1 MKKLTSIL
9 LITALVIIG
18 LPACA
23 APLPPIRGNT
33 IALSWDAPTQPG
45 VVATTRIYRG
55 MPDDSSWSFVA
66 LDWTAAQITIT
77 NASYGEIF
85 FAVFVDAAG
94 VESDR
99 SNAFT
104 NTLTFSG
111 PQHLTGH
118 R

>member
-1 MKKLTSIL
+1 MKKLTSLLLVSIL
-9 LITALVIIG
+9 SVL

-23 APLPPIRGNT
+23 APLPPIRGST
-33 IALSWDAPTQPG
+33 IVLGWDAPAQPG
-45 VVATTRIYRG
+45 VVAATRIYRG
-55 MPDDSSWSFVA
+55 MPDDSSWSFVS
-66 LDWTAAQITIT
+66 LDWTTAQITIT

-85 FAVFVDAAG
+85 FGVFVDANG

-111 PQHLTGH
+111 PQHLNGH